1 MRLIAYKDR
10 SNIDTILVKRNGV
23 EFDMGAAGF
32 TSTAIYAG
40 GETIAGAISASELVF
55 TLGSTD
61 LPPGDYISQMVIVS
75 PDYPDGL
82 VIAGEG
88 LAENLILKVV

>member
-1 MRLIAYKDR
+1 MRLMAFKGR
-10 SNIDTILVKRNGV
+10 SNIDTILVKRDGAD
-23 EFDMGAAGF
+23 FDMGAAGF

-40 GETIAGAISASELVF
+40 GETINGAISATELVF
-55 TLGSTD
+55 TLGNTD
-61 LPPGDYISQMVIVS
+61 LPVGEYVSQMVIVS